1 MRIPRVQSFSFL
13 LAIIILVPC
22 ASFASNTSPE
32 VPVVD
37 GGIGP
42 CRADFTVK
50 DEAGKPIYDAKIKV
64 TLRYGIFNKRK
75 MDLEI
80 GTNSDGKARIIGL
93 PDSPKKPL
101 EFQIKSGTVSKSVE
115 DDPSANCTAVYEVTL
130 SVHEALDSWR
140 LFIYVPAAVNIL
152 AASSVLSPE
161 VRNDSKGDLKIHDAL
176 NDSFPAFVHRG
187 GGSNS
192 DTRNRR
198 PAWPAAHL
206 SHHRHWAVQLLALA

>member
-13 LAIIILVPC
+13 LAIILLVPC
-22 ASFASNTSPE
+22 ASFAGNTSPE

-80 GTNSDGKARIIGL
+80 GTNSDGTARIIRV
-93 PDSPKKPL
+93 PDSPTKPS
-101 EFQIKSGTVSKSVE
+101 EFQIENYTIPKSVE
-115 DDPSANCTAVYEVTL
+115 A
-130 SVHEALDSWR
+130 R
-140 LFIYVPAAVNIL
+140 
-152 AASSVLSPE
+152 
-161 VRNDSKGDLKIHDAL
+161 
-176 NDSFPAFVHRG
+176 
-187 GGSNS
+187 
-192 DTRNRR
+192 
-198 PAWPAAHL
+198 
-206 SHHRHWAVQLLALA
+206 

>member
-1 MRIPRVQSFSFL
+1 MRISKKQSIRFL
-13 LAIIILVPC
+13 SAIILLSPC
-22 ASFASNTSPE
+22 ALVLANNSTE

-64 TLRYGIFNKRK
+64 TLRWGFFNKRK

-80 GTNSDGKARIIGL
+80 GTNGDGKARIIGL

-101 EFQIKSGTVSKSVE
+101 EFQIKSGTVTKSIE

-130 SVHEALDSWR
+130 SVH
-140 LFIYVPAAVNIL
+140 
-152 AASSVLSPE
+152 
-161 VRNDSKGDLKIHDAL
+161 
-176 NDSFPAFVHRG
+176 
-187 GGSNS
+187 
-192 DTRNRR
+192 
-198 PAWPAAHL
+198 
-206 SHHRHWAVQLLALA
+206 

>member
-1 MRIPRVQSFSFL
+1 MRISKVRSFLLL
-13 LAIIILVPC
+13 LAIIFLAPC
-22 ASFASNTSPE
+22 ASFAAKNSTE

-42 CRADFTVK
+42 CRADFTVR
-50 DEAGKPIYDAKIKV
+50 DEAGKPIYNATIKV

-93 PDSPKKPL
+93 PDSPRKPL

-130 SVHEALDSWR
+130 SVH
-140 LFIYVPAAVNIL
+140 
-152 AASSVLSPE
+152 
-161 VRNDSKGDLKIHDAL
+161 
-176 NDSFPAFVHRG
+176 
-187 GGSNS
+187 
-192 DTRNRR
+192 
-198 PAWPAAHL
+198 
-206 SHHRHWAVQLLALA
+206 